1 MSDIENIM
9 KMAFYTEE
17 VARAAFEKMGNIT
30 DAVCMILDFK
40 PILAPKQKVMD
51 EQQQMFKKMRVDME
65 KMEKSITDGFKMKDQ
80 PESSCPDLTDTRNP
94 QLRSSQ
100 HYDHTQR
107 NHQVTPVKE
116 E

>member
-9 KMAFYTEE
+9 KMAFCTEE
-17 VARAAFEKMGNIT
+17 VARAAFEKMGNTI

-51 EQQQMFKKMRVDME
+51 EEQQMFKKMRVDME
-65 KMEKSITDGFKMKDQ
+65 KMDKNIVEGLKMKDQ
-80 PESSCPDLTDTRNP
+80 PASSCLDLQDTRNP
-94 QLRSSQ
+94 QLQSSQ
-100 HYDHTQR
+100 RYDHTQQ
-107 NHQVTPVKE
+107 NHQVTPVTE

>member
-9 KMAFYTEE
+9 KMAFCTEE
-17 VARAAFEKMGNIT
+17 VARAAFEKTGNIT

-51 EQQQMFKKMRVDME
+51 EEQLMFKKMRIDME
-65 KMEKSITDGFKMKDQ
+65 KMEKSITDGFKKKDQ
-80 PESSCPDLTDTRNP
+80 PESSCLDSQDSHVPP
-94 QLRSSQ
+94 QQSVQ
-100 HYDHTQR
+100 HYDHTQQ

>member
-1 MSDIENIM
+1 MSEIENIM
-9 KMAFYTEE
+9 KMAFCTEE
-17 VARAAFEKMGNIT
+17 VAKTAFEKTGDVI

-51 EQQQMFKKMRVDME
+51 EEQEMFKKMRVDME
-65 KMEKSITDGFKMKDQ
+65 KLEKGITDGFKKKDQ
-80 PESSCPDLTDTRNP
+80 PESSCLDLQDTRNP

-100 HYDHTQR
+100 HYDHTQQ